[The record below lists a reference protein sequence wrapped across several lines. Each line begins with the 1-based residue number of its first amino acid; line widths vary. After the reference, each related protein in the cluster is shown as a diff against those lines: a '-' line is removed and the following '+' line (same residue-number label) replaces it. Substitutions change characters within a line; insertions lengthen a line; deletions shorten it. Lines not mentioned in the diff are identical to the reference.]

1 MKDFLKRLLLAVP
14 VLAILSI
21 GSVFLSAMLN
31 ELFLTH
37 SMRLFG
43 FEECIELIKNNEK
56 CFQWWILLELL
67 SVAVAVLLLFTR
79 SDYYTSRL
87 IKITDKISIPA
98 SAGQGQHGT
107 ARFMSKREKLKYYK
121 PLRLDKSDT
130 VIKELMMKGDERK
143 KEVKAFEKIE
153 RKKRRLKAKSEHLQK
168 RIDKKRKKEETQQDK
183 ALHGRNT
190 WEKNRKKQFVIKVKY
205 LRKIIWF
212 KRRLRHIKKKLFS
225 SGRYLMLI
233 KNRFLWFW
241 QDRLFNLSCL
251 KFCLVIRCAVCFAA
265 DKKYR
270 AAVLKLPKIKA
281 VKDKKKV
288 CFENNYFK
296 VAGLVVNAN
305 KDGTKISCITDDK
318 HVVVIGATGT
328 GKTRRLVIPTVC
340 SLALA
345 GESMVVTDP
354 KGEISAYTADFL
366 KSLGYKVIVMNFF
379 DMSVSSSM
387 NPLQPVI
394 DAVNAGDDNLAVTR
408 TREIAEFLVEKA
420 NGKTEPIWRNG
431 ELSIISGAILCVV
444 YDNKEHPQ
452 YQNLTNV
459 YAFIENMCKDV
470 KIGNAN
476 IKPIVKYIQEMP
488 DNHPAK
494 LLFGISEVAPDK
506 TAGSFYT
513 SALTTLNLFTSQ
525 DIYSITNKS
534 DFNFENLGKE
544 KQVLFFVLPDSNTA
558 YYPIVSL
565 FCSQIYD
572 VLTQTAKYNGNRL
585 KNRVNFILDEF
596 GNFSTIKDFS
606 TMLTVGRGYGIR
618 YNLFLQSFAQLEEK
632 YEKTGE
638 RIIKDNCIWFFL
650 GAGNH
655 ETLKDF
661 EERLGKYTTS
671 SYSLGNSTQR
681 RTQPSSSSNVN
692 LMGRS
697 LLTSDEVGRIK
708 DPYVL
713 ISEAQQ
719 DPVVFQLPDLSKL
732 CFNRILGLGSRN
744 HNKILIQ
751 FSNSKQIPHVEEE
764 MQMWGIWKNYTGQN
778 LKISTERKNYDEIL
792 I

>member
-21 GSVFLSAMLN
+21 GSVYLSVMLN

-37 SMRLFG
+37 SMRLFA

-67 SVAVAVLLLFTR
+67 SFAAAVLLLFTR

-98 SAGQGQHGT
+98 PAGQGQHGT
-107 ARFMSKREKLKYYK
+107 ARFMSKRDKLRHYK
-121 PLRLDKSDT
+121 PLKLDKHDT
-130 VIKELMMKGDERK
+130 VIKELIAKGDERK
-143 KEVKAFEKIE
+143 KQVKAFGKTE
-153 RKKRRLKAKSEHLQK
+153 RKNRRLEKKAECIQKRR
-168 RIDKKRKKEETQQDK
+168 DKERQKKEALQDK

-190 WEKNRKKQFVIKVKY
+190 EKKNSKKLFVIKVKH
-205 LRKIIWF
+205 LRKVVLF
-212 KRRLRHIKKKLFS
+212 KQQLRHIKNK
-225 SGRYLMLI
+225 
-233 KNRFLWFW
+233 FLWFW

-251 KFCLVIRCAVCFAA
+251 KFCLIIRHAAYFTA

-270 AAVLKLPKIKA
+270 AAALKPPKIEPIKEE
-281 VKDKKKV
+281 KEI
-288 CFENNYFK
+288 CFENYFK
-296 VAGLVVNAN
+296 AAGLVVNAN
-305 KDGTKISCITDDK
+305 KDGTKISCIKDDK

-354 KGEISAYTADFL
+354 KGEISAYTAEYL
-366 KSLGYKVIVMNFF
+366 KGLGYKVIIMNFF

-408 TREIAEFLVEKA
+408 TRESAEFLVEKA

-452 YQNLTNV
+452 FQNLTNV

-470 KIGNAN
+470 KVGNGS

-534 DFNFENLGKE
+534 DFNFEDLGKE

-650 GAGNH
+650 GAGNN

-692 LMGRS
+692 LMERS
-697 LLTSDEVGRIK
+697 LLTSTEVGKVK

-719 DPVVFQLPDLSKL
+719 DPVVFQLPDLSKW
-732 CFNRILGLGSRN
+732 CFNRILGLGSRK
-744 HNKILIQ
+744 HNENLIQ
-751 FSNSKQIPHVEEE
+751 YSNSKQIPHIEEK
-764 MQMWGIWKNYTGQN
+764 MQIWGVWNNYTGQT
-778 LKISTERKNYDEIL
+778 LKMNTERKVYDEIL